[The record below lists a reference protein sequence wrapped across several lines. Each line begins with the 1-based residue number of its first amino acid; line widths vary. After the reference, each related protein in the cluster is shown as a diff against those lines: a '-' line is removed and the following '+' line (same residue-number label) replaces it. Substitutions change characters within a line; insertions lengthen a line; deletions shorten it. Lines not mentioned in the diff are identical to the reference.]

1 MTTGASPREY
11 EVSRRLGG
19 LLERSPSV
27 TALHGSDAAF
37 RPSERLRRP
46 GRSGKLRPMSTSA
59 SLAERLLE
67 DLKTAMKAKDEVAK
81 QTLRMVKS
89 ELGKKELELGRD
101 LDEKEQMDVLLAAV
115 KSRRDSIVEYEKA
128 GRQDLADAEK
138 AEIAVVERYLPAQ
151 MGEDDARAA
160 IEGLAKELGLT
171 EKKQMGQLMKGV
183 MERYR
188 GQIDGKLA
196 SKLASSILS

>member
-1 MTTGASPREY
+1 
-11 EVSRRLGG
+11 
-19 LLERSPSV
+19 
-27 TALHGSDAAF
+27 
-37 RPSERLRRP
+37 
-46 GRSGKLRPMSTSA
+46 MSTA
-59 SLAERLLE
+59 PSLAERLLE
-67 DLKTAMKAKDEVAK
+67 DLKVAMRAKDDVAK

-89 ELGKKELELGRD
+89 ELGKKELDLGRD

-151 MGEDDARAA
+151 MSEDDARDA
-160 IEGLAKELGLT
+160 IEALAKELGVT

-183 MERYR
+183 MDRYR

-196 SKLASSILS
+196 SKLASSILA

>member
-1 MTTGASPREY
+1 MSPA
-11 EVSRRLGG
+11 
-19 LLERSPSV
+19 P
-27 TALHGSDAAF
+27 
-37 RPSERLRRP
+37 P
-46 GRSGKLRPMSTSA
+46 
-59 SLAERLLE
+59 LAERLLE
-67 DLKTAMKAKDEVAK
+67 DLKTAMKAKDEIAK

-101 LDEKEQMDVLLAAV
+101 LDEKEQLDVLLAAV

-138 AEIAVVERYLPAQ
+138 AEIAVVERYLPTQ

-160 IEGLAKELGLT
+160 IAAIAKELGLT

-183 MERYR
+183 MERHR